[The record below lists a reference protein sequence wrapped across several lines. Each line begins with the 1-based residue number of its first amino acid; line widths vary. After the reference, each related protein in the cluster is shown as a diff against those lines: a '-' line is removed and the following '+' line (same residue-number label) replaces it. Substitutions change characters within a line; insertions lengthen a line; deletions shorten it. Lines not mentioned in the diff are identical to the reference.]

1 MTTVLNYQ
9 DFIQAEGDELST
21 TSMHIAAA
29 FGKQHG
35 HVLRNIRKLIDQ
47 LPEEFNGP
55 NFGAVAY
62 VDEKG
67 ESRAMYRVTRDGF
80 ALLAMGF
87 TGKKA
92 LDFKVA
98 YIGAFNAM
106 AAQIKNQREGLT
118 WRRAAHE
125 LACKDSARR
134 GSYHGKGLN
143 ERKQEIRA
151 LNAEE
156 VALLA
161 ASCPPLFL
169 N

>member
-1 MTTVLNYQ
+1 MNTVLNYQ
-9 DFIQAEGDELST
+9 DFIQADGEELST

-29 FGKQHG
+29 FGKRHDN
-35 HVLRNIRKLIDQ
+35 VLRDIKALVAQ
-47 LPEEFNGP
+47 LPAEFNAL
-55 NFGAVAY
+55 NFEAVAY

-67 ESRAMYRVTRDGF
+67 ERRSMFRVTRDGF
-80 ALLAMGF
+80 TLMAMGF
-87 TGKKA
+87 TGKRA
-92 LDFKVA
+92 LSFKLA
-98 YIGAFNAM
+98 YIAAFNAM
-106 AAQIKNQREGLT
+106 AAHIKNQREGLT